1 MIISRRR
8 YERELQEAQDR
19 GYKKAEEHFY
29 ERSRMERIWEEIRR
43 LQDKVRRLEPNH
55 GSADNEMCAS
65 IGPF

>member
-29 ERSRMERIWEEIRR
+29 ERSSMERIWEEIRR
-43 LQDKVRRLEPNH
+43 LQDKVRRLEPNQ
-55 GSADNEMCAS
+55 GSADNERCAS
-65 IGPF
+65 INPF